1 MSWRKP
7 VNLVSARFR
16 YQPRRRRWRRSAF
29 RLTRRSLFAGPR
41 QAYASKSILTPV
53 VEDKGNCLRQIL
65 ARRIHGDP
73 LTVSPRYFGAVRYI
87 PIVFFL
93 NYCREFVSQ
102 FAHTPTIKRR

>member
-1 MSWRKP
+1 MS
-7 VNLVSARFR
+7 SASPDGDCLADRV
-16 YQPRRRRWRRSAF
+16 RR
-29 RLTRRSLFAGPR
+29 
-41 QAYASKSILTPV
+41 YASKSILTPV

-65 ARRIHGDP
+65 ARRIRGAP